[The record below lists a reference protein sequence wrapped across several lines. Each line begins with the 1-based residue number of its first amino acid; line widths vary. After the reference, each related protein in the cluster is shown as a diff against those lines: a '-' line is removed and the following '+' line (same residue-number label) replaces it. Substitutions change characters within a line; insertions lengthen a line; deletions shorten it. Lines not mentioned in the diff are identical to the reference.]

1 MVGTAPVGALR
12 PDRGSLFHE
21 LMIGSGTFLGVV
33 HETGGGI
40 YTVVLETGERVDAS
54 LRGRLKKQDRTGR
67 VVVIGDIVEVLV
79 DGNDVTIE
87 SVSKR
92 QTELVRRGRSRA
104 PKILAANLDQVFVVI
119 ALSEP
124 RGSTQLIDRMLTL
137 VHASGMRPL
146 LIFNKTDLEGTED
159 LKETWLTLYRGIGY
173 KVLVTS
179 VPSGEGVVELHRE
192 LCSGTSAFI
201 GPSGVGKSSLLN
213 VVDPGLQLRIGRLS
227 QKTGTGRHTTVAARL
242 ITLECGGLVAD
253 TPGFGDVAL
262 WSVDPE
268 KVGSHFPEIAESAV
282 KCRFRGCTHLH
293 EPGCA
298 VLEEV
303 GKGAIA
309 RSRYESY
316 RFLRA
321 DAEERQEEY

>member
-1 MVGTAPVGALR
+1 
-12 PDRGSLFHE
+12 
-21 LMIGSGTFLGVV
+21 MIGSGTFLGVV

-67 VVVIGDIVEVLV
+67 VVVIGDRVEVLV
-79 DGNDVTIE
+79 DGNEVTIE
-87 SVSKR
+87 LVAKR
-92 QTELVRRGRSRA
+92 QTELVRRGRGRA
-104 PKILAANLDQVFVVI
+104 PKILAANLDHVFVVI
-119 ALSEP
+119 ALREP

-146 LIFNKTDLEGTED
+146 LIFNKADLEGTEE
-159 LKETWLTLYRGIGY
+159 LEETWLTLYRGLGY

-213 VVDPGLQLRIGRLS
+213 VVDPGLQLRVGRLS
-227 QKTGTGRHTTVAARL
+227 QKTGTGRHTTVGSRL

-253 TPGFGDVAL
+253 TLVFVKLAFGLVAPGRWGQ
-262 WSVDPE
+262 
-268 KVGSHFPEIAESAV
+268 HF
-282 KCRFRGCTHLH
+282 FRGGQAFYAHY
-293 EPGCA
+293 
-298 VLEEV
+298 
-303 GKGAIA
+303 I
-309 RSRYESY
+309 
-316 RFLRA
+316 
-321 DAEERQEEY
+321 